1 MSLFHDAWVSKASL
15 LLVCQEKCVFLSLV
29 VYCMM
34 LQKFA
39 GCFEEALV
47 FSEASSSAQAS
58 LDAA

>member
-1 MSLFHDAWVSKASL
+1 M
-15 LLVCQEKCVFLSLV
+15 LLVCQEKCVFLSLM

-39 GCFEEALV
+39 GCLEEALV